1 MRNLNTLKILLVS
14 CATSLVFWACKSQNN
29 KDENPA
35 EKRTALYSNARIV
48 GTTAS
53 SNLGTNYS
61 IASGS
66 NLVFDRYY
74 KAKENKLVMDD
85 EYDEHFAFQVDPSSN
100 SFTFSDAS
108 LAEVN
113 PVLGYNCYCPKHDSL
128 HRLLGTITGTKQGS
142 NGWNVDV
149 DLQFVFL
156 DKINK
161 QDSLAAFRYDTLV
174 VKFKEFYASIH

>member
-1 MRNLNTLKILLVS
+1 MINLNSLKILILG
-14 CATSLVFWACKSQNN
+14 CAASLLLWACKSQN

-48 GTTAS
+48 GTTAT

-74 KAKENKLVMDD
+74 KAKENKLVVDD
-85 EYDEHFAFQVDPSSN
+85 EYDEHFAFQINPTSS

-108 LAEVN
+108 LAELN

-128 HRLLGTITGTKQGS
+128 YRLLGTISGIKQGS
-142 NGWNVDV
+142 SGWSVEV
-149 DLQFVFL
+149 DLQFVFC
-156 DKINK
+156 DQINK
-161 QDSLAAFRYDTLV
+161 QDSLAGFRYDTLA
-174 VKFKEFYASIH
+174 VKFKEFYTSMN